1 MTDLDPKL
9 GRMLAL
15 SSQSFEVATIENAS
29 ELIAFANSHGLAPVE
44 VDDGYGDTIRIFW
57 PRLEI
62 EVFEDRLEIHPEGD
76 RTRTRYEDHRPG
88 EGFSA
93 ELLEELRR

>member
-1 MTDLDPKL
+1 MTDIDPRL

-15 SSQSFEVATIENAS
+15 SDRSFEVATIETAA
-29 ELIAFANSHGLAPVE
+29 ELIAFAQGHGAPAVE

-62 EVFEDRLEIHPEGD
+62 EVFEDHLEVFPEGD
-76 RTRTRYEDHRPG
+76 RLRVRCEEHRPG
-88 EGFSA
+88 DGFSD
-93 ELLEELRR
+93 ELLDEIRG